1 MLALFVANLKMMV
14 RDRQA
19 LFWAL
24 AFPLMFVG
32 VFGLFD
38 IGGGVSADIA
48 IIDEADSEISRTIRD
63 ELSRIETLKID
74 ADYSDQEEAR
84 RALKDGDL
92 DYVLVIPQA
101 LKGVVPAS
109 ADQEPSG
116 PVALSLYFDQA
127 DIQTYQLVL
136 GVLRQSVDSLNLQLA
151 GVRPLIKVAPQPV
164 QVRQVDYFDV
174 VLIGLVGMGIMTNSI
189 IFIAVKISTYRSQ
202 KMLKRLLATPLSVRR
217 YFASEV
223 LAHLVLALV
232 QAAIILAVGVFVFGG
247 HIYGNILW
255 LFLIVVLATV
265 VFLNIGFIISA
276 WVNTPAAASGLG
288 NVIALPMMFL
298 SGTFFP
304 TTSLPGFL
312 PEVVKFLPLTPML
325 DAMRQVS
332 LDSEA
337 IWQTWPELA
346 LLTGWLALS
355 SAAAIKLF
363 RFR

>member
-38 IGGGVSADIA
+38 IGGGVSADLA
-48 IIDEADSEISRTIRD
+48 IIDEADSDISRTIRE

-84 RALKDGDL
+84 LALKDGDL

-109 ADQEPSG
+109 DGQEPSG

-127 DIQTYQLVL
+127 DIRTYQLVL

-151 GVRPLIKVAPQPV
+151 GARPLIEVAPQAV

-223 LAHLVLALV
+223 LAHLVLAMV

-247 HIYGNILW
+247 NVYGNILW
-255 LFLIVVLATV
+255 LFLIVALATV
-265 VFLNIGFIISA
+265 VFLNIGFVISA

-288 NVIALPMMFL
+288 NVIALPMMFF

-312 PEVVKFLPLTPML
+312 PEVVRFLPLTPML

-332 LDSEA
+332 IDGEA
-337 IWQTWPELA
+337 IWQTWPDLA
-346 LLTGWLALS
+346 LLAGWLVIS
-355 SAAAIKLF
+355 SAAAVKLF